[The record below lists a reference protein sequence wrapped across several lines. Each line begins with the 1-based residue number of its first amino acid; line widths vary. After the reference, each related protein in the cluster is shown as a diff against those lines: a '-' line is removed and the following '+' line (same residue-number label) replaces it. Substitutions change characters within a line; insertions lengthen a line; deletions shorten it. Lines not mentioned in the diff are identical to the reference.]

1 MFARKK
7 AREMLHF
14 VNVLDYADAGKVDP
28 HSPED
33 GSFDNLDLRHIR
45 RFVQL
50 DIRLRTQVKK
60 TVGYGRTIP
69 SIARQVLVSFWEEPR
84 TGFHYKEIE
93 GLKEPVDFGSK
104 RLDVPWSEKA
114 YLRFKKSD
122 DVKGLLLE
130 HVTPIKELW
139 KYLIG
144 LEENDELIESDED
157 WEREAGT
164 YLQNNYRIA
173 VVTKEQATGIDKY
186 GGRDTNPFRNH
197 PFCRYE
203 KARRKAVE
211 DVLQKENPAREA
223 AAGLDLSRFVHPGI
237 KK

>member
-1 MFARKK
+1 MHVEEFCSVFARKK

-114 YLRFKKSD
+114 YLRFKKQGMPFGIP
-122 DVKGLLLE
+122 DV
-130 HVTPIKELW
+130 
-139 KYLIG
+139 
-144 LEENDELIESDED
+144 
-157 WEREAGT
+157 
-164 YLQNNYRIA
+164 
-173 VVTKEQATGIDKY
+173 
-186 GGRDTNPFRNH
+186 
-197 PFCRYE
+197 
-203 KARRKAVE
+203 
-211 DVLQKENPAREA
+211 A
-223 AAGLDLSRFVHPGI
+223 AML
-237 KK
+237 